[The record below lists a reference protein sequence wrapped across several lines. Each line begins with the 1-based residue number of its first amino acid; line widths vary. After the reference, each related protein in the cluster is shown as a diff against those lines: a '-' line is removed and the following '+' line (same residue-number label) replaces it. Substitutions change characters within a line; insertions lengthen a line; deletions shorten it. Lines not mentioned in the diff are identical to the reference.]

1 MHFTAN
7 LERTENSE
15 KQPHPATDLLTT
27 GAATICQVISSVIKC
42 MMTCSCNKGEPQTHI
57 NWIINL
63 CWALFSETNGR
74 VWQWKTVKYKVGGFY
89 VKPWR
94 IDASQLLSILL
105 YLYVISPMVV
115 FSHVFLPPHVT
126 QYCLQCFTVSQWTIR
141 KRLMCHPQDIF
152 SLTDNQLKWS
162 AHSKDVATLIDC
174 QWHLKSMASSHW
186 TAMTSRKKWC
196 HLHWLNIEY
205 LATKIVDPRF
215 SSLTSSFYQVEVN
228 CKTDTNNKG
237 QINIFKHQNVHRGII
252 LSNESPLS

>member
-1 MHFTAN
+1 MLHNYFLYYCT
-7 LERTENSE
+7 
-15 KQPHPATDLLTT
+15 
-27 GAATICQVISSVIKC
+27 C
-42 MMTCSCNKGEPQTHI
+42 MWFP
-57 NWIINL
+57 
-63 CWALFSETNGR
+63 
-74 VWQWKTVKYKVGGFY
+74 
-89 VKPWR
+89 PW
-94 IDASQLLSILL
+94 L
-105 YLYVISPMVV
+105 Y
-115 FSHVFLPPHVT
+115 SHTFFFPPHVT

-186 TAMTSRKKWC
+186 SAMTSRKKWC